1 MAVKSL
7 KKAPGISAV
16 KTGPLLEI
24 VLKCDS
30 IGSVEA
36 VRTAVSGMT
45 LRGAGIAV
53 IGSGVGAVSKSD
65 VLLAGTASGLIAGF
79 QVEAAPGIE
88 KALREN
94 RVEVR
99 LYKVIYSLTDDLRG
113 VVESLAQAPQP
124 EEEITGS
131 GRVIALFKSTRRGI
145 IVGCRVSEGH
155 LAIGQHFR
163 IFSDMGPVYSG
174 TIESLHIG
182 QNVVQKATAGQEVG
196 IKITGFSRAKVGDLV
211 ESFRTLPSR
220 KAAVWQPS
228 GRILRI

>member
-7 KKAPGISAV
+7 KATTGISGG
-16 KTGPLLEI
+16 KTPLLEI

-36 VRTAVSGMT
+36 AVAAISGVS
-45 LRGAGIAV
+45 LHGAGITV
-53 IGSGVGAVSKSD
+53 IGRGIGAVSKSD

-79 QVEAAPGIE
+79 QVGTSPGLDKVLGE
-88 KALREN
+88 H

-99 LYKVIYSLTDDLRG
+99 LYSVIYSLTGDLRKIA
-113 VVESLAQAPQP
+113 ESLVQAPPP
-124 EEEITGS
+124 EEEVTGS
-131 GRVIALFKSTRRGI
+131 GKVIALFKSSRKGI

-155 LAIGQHFR
+155 FAIGQHFR

-182 QNVVQKATAGQEVG
+182 QNAVQKAAPGQEVG
-196 IKITGFSRAKVGDLV
+196 IKITGFSRARVGDLV
-211 ESFRTLPSR
+211 ESFRHLPPR
-220 KAAVWQPS
+220 KAASWQPS

>member
-1 MAVKSL
+1 MPVKSL
-7 KKAPGISAV
+7 KTMPGISGG
-16 KTGPLLEI
+16 KTPLLEI

-36 VRTAVSGMT
+36 AVAAVSGISPH
-45 LRGAGIAV
+45 GAGIAV

-79 QVEAAPGIE
+79 QVGTAPGLD
-88 KALREN
+88 KVLREHG
-94 RVEVR
+94 VEVR
-99 LYKVIYSLTDDLRG
+99 LYSVIYSLTDDLG
-113 VVESLAQAPQP
+113 KIAESLVQAPLP

-131 GRVIALFKSTRRGI
+131 GKVIALFKSSRKGI

-155 LAIGQHFR
+155 FSIGQHFR
-163 IFSDMGPVYSG
+163 IFSEMGPVYSG

-182 QNVVQKATAGQEVG
+182 SGAVQKATPGQEVG
-196 IKITGFSRAKVGDLV
+196 IKIAGFSRARVGDLV
-211 ESFRTLPSR
+211 ESFRPLPLR
-220 KAAVWQPS
+220 KAASWQPS